1 MLSYTDLYIT
11 VSFLLASKT
20 GILSVWIIYFNILGV
35 DCINKNCFFLIVK
48 YFLVLTQHLLSFQFD
63 ENRTIRSRYE
73 SSLRASLRVTK
84 YLENWNVD
92 KPFATL
98 HVSPMATKLLS
109 VTVSNHGNLW
119 SKDIDPYKVYYCYI
133 IYILWYGDICVLYRL
148 ELILPTLNLSVEVIK
163 VVLGWKGLLEFT
175 LSLYLQMEI
184 ELF

>member
-1 MLSYTDLYIT
+1 MNRIFYIP
-11 VSFLLASKT
+11 
-20 GILSVWIIYFNILGV
+20 GV

-119 SKDIDPYKVYYCYI
+119 SKDIDPYRCIIVILYI
-133 IYILWYGDICVLYRL
+133 SC
-148 ELILPTLNLSVEVIK
+148 E
-163 VVLGWKGLLEFT
+163 
-175 LSLYLQMEI
+175 MEI
-184 ELF
+184 YVYCIGWN

>member
-1 MLSYTDLYIT
+1 M
-11 VSFLLASKT
+11 
-20 GILSVWIIYFNILGV
+20 
-35 DCINKNCFFLIVK
+35 VK

-63 ENRTIRSRYE
+63 ENRTIRSRFE

-119 SKDIDPYKVYYCYI
+119 SKDIDPYRCIIVILYI
-133 IYILWYGDICVLYRL
+133 SCD
-148 ELILPTLNLSVEVIK
+148 
-163 VVLGWKGLLEFT
+163 
-175 LSLYLQMEI
+175 MEI
-184 ELF
+184 YVYCIGSNWFYQPWIFQ